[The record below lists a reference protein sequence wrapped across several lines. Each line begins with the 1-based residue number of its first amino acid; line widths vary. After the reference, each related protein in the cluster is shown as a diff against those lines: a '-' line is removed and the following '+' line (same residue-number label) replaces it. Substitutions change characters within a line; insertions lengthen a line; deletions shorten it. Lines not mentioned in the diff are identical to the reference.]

1 MSDDWMVLLS
11 GPLAQRAGLLA
22 TLAAAG
28 VDVEQA
34 HEPHGL
40 PDEGPT
46 VGWVC
51 ARHADVD
58 KVVTHAARAGWSLR
72 MHWPTPRCG
81 VCAGVGKANGP
92 AGLGDCLH
100 CGGVGRTS
108 KPAPTPEQQLA
119 ERLAELQQRID
130 RLEGRA

>member
-1 MSDDWMVLLS
+1 MPDWMILLS
-11 GPLAQRAGLLA
+11 GPVGRRAGLLA
-22 TLAAAG
+22 ALADAG
-28 VDVEQA
+28 ADVEQA

-40 PDEGPT
+40 PAEDT
-46 VGWVC
+46 TTGWVC
-51 ARHADVD
+51 ARHGDVD
-58 KVVTHAARAGWSLR
+58 GVVTHAARADWSLR

-100 CGGVGRTS
+100 CSGAGRTPKAVPS
-108 KPAPTPEQQLA
+108 PEQQLA
-119 ERLAELQQRID
+119 ERLAEMQARID